1 MKDLYLVG
9 SGINI
14 LSHYTI
20 FIIKGWYSRF
30 HGVEIHV
37 AHGFHSSISVQH
49 NGEGTLKTACDFLS
63 RGSRSYKSNGE
74 ACYKTVYSW
83 I

>member
-37 AHGFHSSISVQH
+37 AHGFLIQNFISPFFNQRTAQWGGNLKNRLRFPLPGVQK
-49 NGEGTLKTACDFLS
+49 L
-63 RGSRSYKSNGE
+63 
-74 ACYKTVYSW
+74 
-83 I
+83 